1 MEKEEYSMRK
11 GKNSFVTSLLVY
23 FGVVL
28 IIGSVSLM
36 LYQSVRQKIT
46 VQSNAEIVDTLFT
59 LMPSVHSG
67 EKDDRVDM
75 NMPMLEIYGENFVG
89 IIEIPLF
96 NRKLPVCGSWNR
108 HKVSEFPCRY
118 SGSLYDGSL
127 IIGGS
132 DAAGQF
138 DFTKNISVGDSVF
151 LTDMVGGQYFY
162 RVEWIKTTAD
172 VSTEKLVSDK
182 ADLILFARNTYSL
195 DYTVIQ
201 CSVQIH

>member
-1 MEKEEYSMRK
+1 MRK
-11 GKNSFVTSLLVY
+11 GKSNLITAILTFLGVT
-23 FGVVL
+23 L

-36 LYQSVRQKIT
+36 LYQFFGQKMI
-46 VQSNAEIVDTLFT
+46 VQSNVEIVDTLFT
-59 LMPSVHSG
+59 LMPTVRSG
-67 EKDDRVDM
+67 VQDDRVDM
-75 NMPMLEIYGENFVG
+75 NMPMLEIDGENFVG

-96 NRKLPVCGSWNR
+96 NRKLPVCGSWNK

-118 SGSLYDGSL
+118 SGSLYDGNL

-138 DFTKNISVGDSVF
+138 DFAENISIGDSVF

-162 RVEWIKTTAD
+162 RVEWIETTSD
-172 VSTEKLVSDK
+172 VSTENLVSDT
-182 ADLILFARNTYSL
+182 ADMILFARNTYSL

-201 CSVQIH
+201 CSMQIH